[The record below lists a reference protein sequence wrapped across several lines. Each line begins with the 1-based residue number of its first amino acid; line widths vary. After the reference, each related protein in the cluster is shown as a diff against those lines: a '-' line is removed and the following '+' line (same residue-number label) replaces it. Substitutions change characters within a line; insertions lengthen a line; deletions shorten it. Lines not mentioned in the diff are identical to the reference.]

1 MEISQE
7 FSDFLWEWS
16 CEKCN
21 PLLQEIFNECYP
33 HNEFFEVEP
42 GCFIEL

>member
-16 CEKCN
+16 A
-21 PLLQEIFNECYP
+21 EIANAELREIWAEATQ
-33 HNEFFEVEP
+33 HDKFFEVEP
-42 GCFIEL
+42 QVDLD

>member
-16 CEKCN
+16 A
-21 PLLQEIFNECYP
+21 EIANAELREIWAEATQ
-33 HNEFFEVEP
+33 HDKFFEVDQEVNL
-42 GCFIEL
+42 E

>member
-16 CEKCN
+16 R
-21 PLLQEIFNECYP
+21 EIANVELREIWAATTQ
-33 HNEFFEVEP
+33 HDKFFEVDAESNS
-42 GCFIEL
+42 L

>member
-16 CEKCN
+16 R
-21 PLLQEIFNECYP
+21 EIANVELREIWAEATQ
-33 HNEFFEVEP
+33 HDKFFEVEP
-42 GCFIEL
+42 QVDLL